1 MHENLLM
8 FLREHQNQTVLFVF
22 NLSDRYVRQAIPERF
37 ADICLIAGSGLDGG
51 RIVNRHIDC
60 DPWGALFASIHK

>member
-1 MHENLLM
+1 
-8 FLREHQNQTVLFVF
+8 VF
-22 NLSDRYVRQAIPERF
+22 NLSDRYVRQAIPEGF

-51 RIVNRHIDC
+51 RIVSRHIDC